1 MNIAAILTLNV
12 NEDMLQMWPVYNNTG
27 SKKYNSK
34 MSITS
39 ADHMIRSDV
48 WHQTETLIPFR
59 RFNDLR
65 KVKNQL
71 LYLVCYIIWNYMNK

>member
-12 NEDMLQMWPVYNNTG
+12 NEDMLQMWPLYNNTG

-39 ADHMIRSDV
+39 ADQIRRLTSNRN
-48 WHQTETLIPFR
+48 INSFPAF
-59 RFNDLR
+59 
-65 KVKNQL
+65 
-71 LYLVCYIIWNYMNK
+71 